1 PWCTAAWAPLD
12 ATNEA
17 EAQDEKARRWGDA
30 QFFHQL
36 PAEQQLD
43 QTVDALRNN
52 LPWAAAEHPAWSE
65 FADEVSQL
73 VGACRAQV

>member
-1 PWCTAAWAPLD
+1 CPDWALAWRQRVLDAIEKGMTAPRQLSLLDLPPEPSLKTAAWAPLD

-36 PAEQQLD
+36 PAEQQL
-43 QTVDALRNN
+43 
-52 LPWAAAEHPAWSE
+52 
-65 FADEVSQL
+65 
-73 VGACRAQV
+73 